1 MSDDWSPSDP
11 ERPTVAYDL
20 SGWSF
25 DHQAELAAR
34 LAEAEVAHAWEGTEL
49 VVPEEFEAAADSVI
63 ASVEQQYGIDDSG
76 HSAVGGE
83 SPVGRSLVDEPV
95 QQPLVEGRLVTE
107 YDLSEWEVPE
117 REAATRV
124 LLRQQRPFAWEG
136 TVLVVHADDED
147 VVDSVLDMIEAAIP
161 DGVFPDADDTPDEGR
176 LPFET
181 LTTFFLM
188 ADRLRRDP
196 LDADGL
202 EQLLDAL
209 DVVEPGRPPYGVDIR
224 LWERTCELADELAGA
239 LADDDEP
246 DHDEVVHLAAELH
259 ELLRPFI

>member
-1 MSDDWSPSDP
+1 MSDAWNLSDP

-20 SGWSF
+20 SAWSF

-34 LAEAEVAHAWEGTEL
+34 LAEAEVPHAWEGTEL
-49 VVPEEFEAAADSVI
+49 VVPEEHEAAADSVI
-63 ASVEQQYGIDDSG
+63 AAVEQEFGIDGSDDG
-76 HSAVGGE
+76 AGDA
-83 SPVGRSLVDEPV
+83 PAGRSLVDEPV

-107 YDLSEWEVPE
+107 YDLADWEVPE
-117 REAATRV
+117 REAVTRV

-147 VVDSVLDMIEAAIP
+147 VVDSLLDMIEEAIP
-161 DGVFPDADDTPDEGR
+161 DGVFPEADDDADGGR

-209 DVVEPGRPPYGVDIR
+209 DVVEPSRPPYGVDVR

-239 LADDDEP
+239 LADEDEP